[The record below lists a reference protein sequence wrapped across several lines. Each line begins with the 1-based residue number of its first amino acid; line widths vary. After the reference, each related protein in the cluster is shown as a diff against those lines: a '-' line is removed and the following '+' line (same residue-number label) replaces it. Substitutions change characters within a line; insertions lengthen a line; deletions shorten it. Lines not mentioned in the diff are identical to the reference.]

1 MIAIEDIHKQ
11 FLKCSGISI
20 DSRTVKPG
28 DCFIAIR
35 GPSFNG
41 NSFAKE
47 ALSKG
52 AKIAIVD
59 DDSVIDSSGEY
70 IVVKSGLHTLQQ
82 LAKFHRLHFPSLNV
96 VVVAGSN
103 GKTTTKELITAV
115 LTQSFS
121 VLSTMGN
128 LNNHIGVPLTLLG
141 ITKDH
146 DFAIIELGANHIGE
160 HEFLCDLVSPSFG
173 VVTNC
178 GKDHLEGY
186 GSLSGVIQSN
196 KEVYDHLIEL
206 MGKAFVNSDDS
217 TLLGLVDGLECI
229 YYGQNKKINNQIIL
243 ESLSH
248 NPMLTLSVS
257 TQSNEFVS
265 ISSSLYGDYNASNIV
280 AALTIGHYFGCSLK
294 NMKRAIE
301 GYKPTNNRSQQIIW
315 QSNVVYLDAY
325 NANPSSMSEF
335 CKFIDTVKSNSKII
349 ILGAMEELGSH
360 SDVEHLALINQLKH
374 MSYRKL
380 ILVGPAFKPV
390 IDEISCDYV
399 DSYEDVIALLRSNP
413 ITDSALFIKGSR
425 KYTLEKI
432 INS

>member
-28 DCFIAIR
+28 DCFIAIK

-41 NSFAKE
+41 NKFANE

-59 DDSVIDSSGEY
+59 DESVIDSSGAF
-70 IVVKSGLHTLQQ
+70 ILVKSGLQTLQQ

-103 GKTTTKELITAV
+103 GKTTTKELITAII
-115 LTQSFS
+115 TQSHS
-121 VLSTMGN
+121 VLATKGN

-146 DFAIIELGANHIGE
+146 DFAIIEIGANHIGE

-206 MGKAFVNSDDS
+206 MGKAFVNSDDP

-229 YYGQNKKINNQIIL
+229 YYGQNNKINNEVIL
-243 ESLSH
+243 ESLSSD
-248 NPMLTLSVS
+248 PMLTLSVS
-257 TQSNEFVS
+257 TQSNESIS
-265 ISSSLYGDYNASNIV
+265 ISSSLYGDYNASNIL
-280 AALTIGHYFGCSLK
+280 AALTIGRYFGCSLK
-294 NMKRAIE
+294 NMKRAVE
-301 GYKPTNNRSQQIIW
+301 GYKPTNNRSQKIDW
-315 QSNVVYLDAY
+315 QSNTVYLDAY

-335 CKFIDTVKSNSKII
+335 CKFIDTIKSNSKVI

-360 SDVEHLALINQLKH
+360 SDVEHLALVNQLKQ
-374 MSYRKL
+374 MSYTRL
-380 ILVGPAFKPV
+380 VLVGPAFKHV
-390 IDEISCDYV
+390 TGDISCDHV
-399 DSYEDVIALLRSNP
+399 DSYEDLITLLTSSP
-413 ITDSALFIKGSR
+413 ISDSIVFIKGSR
-425 KYTLEKI
+425 KYTLEKVI
-432 INS
+432 AS